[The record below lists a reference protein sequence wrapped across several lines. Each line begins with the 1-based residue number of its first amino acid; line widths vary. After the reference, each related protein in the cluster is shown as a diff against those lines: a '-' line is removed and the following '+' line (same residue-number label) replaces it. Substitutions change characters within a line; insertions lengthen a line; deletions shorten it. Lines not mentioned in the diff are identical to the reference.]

1 MTYEPPLYECA
12 ENGLYS
18 HLEPEPSA
26 YQDEED
32 ILQQSPS
39 SRALACRLAYET
51 LGSHGDWTWT

>member
-26 YQDEED
+26 YLDEED
-32 ILQQSPS
+32 ILQ
-39 SRALACRLAYET
+39 
-51 LGSHGDWTWT
+51 